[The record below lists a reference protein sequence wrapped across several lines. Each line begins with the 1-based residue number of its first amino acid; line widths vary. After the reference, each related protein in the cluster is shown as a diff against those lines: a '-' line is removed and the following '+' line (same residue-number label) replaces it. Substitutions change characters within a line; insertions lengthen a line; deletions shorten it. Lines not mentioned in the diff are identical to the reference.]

1 MRVTGAWLDNPD
13 TQQVCKMLTD
23 AGYQALFVGGCVRN
37 SLLGTPV
44 SDIDLST
51 DAPPQR
57 VIALA
62 KAAKLKAIPTGI
74 DHGTVT
80 VVAGGLPHEITTFRK
95 DVETDG
101 RRAVVAYSDSI
112 LDDARRRDFTMN
124 ALYARPDG
132 TVIDPLDGYRDLQE
146 RRVRFIENPTLRI
159 QEDYLR
165 ILRFFRFT
173 AWYGDP
179 EAGFD
184 QGGLGAIAENLD
196 GISTLS
202 KERVWAELKK
212 LLLAPDP
219 APAIATMRSVGALG
233 QILSG
238 ADDRWLAVLVHTEN
252 TIGLTP
258 NAISRLAVIG
268 GVEPETTFRL
278 SKSEASQLMLLRD
291 QIGSMM
297 PASALGF
304 QFGATTSKQIL
315 ALRAALFEVPV
326 NTDDLVRAEQGA
338 NAVFPI
344 QAADLMPGL
353 SGSALGNKLKKLEER
368 WIMSEFSLSREE
380 LLR

>member
-1 MRVTGAWLDNPD
+1 MNAMT
-13 TQQVCKMLTD
+13 LTD
-23 AGYQALFVGGCVRN
+23 AL
-37 SLLGTPV
+37 
-44 SDIDLST
+44 
-51 DAPPQR
+51 
-57 VIALA
+57 ALA
-62 KAAKLKAIPTGI
+62 Y
-74 DHGTVT
+74 DVNSD
-80 VVAGGLPHEITTFRK
+80 VHEIESPEF
-95 DVETDG
+95 DVEVFRERGPVDEYQRSGRVVFIGDG
-101 RRAVVAYSDSI
+101 D
-112 LDDARRRDFTMN
+112 
-124 ALYARPDG
+124 
-132 TVIDPLDGYRDLQE
+132 E
-146 RRVRFIENPTLRI
+146 RLR
-159 QEDYLR
+159 EDYLR